1 MVYCTLPVSTILNGY
16 RQSQFLL
23 RSLEVTLS
31 DNIRIMI
38 VDDHPVFRQGLRD
51 VLEIEPQI
59 EVVGEAADGE
69 KAIAVAGGLQPDVIL
84 MDINLP
90 TMNGLQVTREIKS
103 RQPDT
108 NFVMITGYDDAEQV
122 FHALRVGA
130 AAYCPKDITPEALV
144 RVILAV
150 HEGNFVVG
158 EKVMSHREVVD
169 WVEQKVGKMGGA
181 LGADMEEYLVPL
193 SPREMEILEH
203 VTRGMSNK
211 EIAYKLGISHQTVK
225 NHMTSILRKLRVD
238 DRTQAAVYA
247 LSRGWVR
254 LENMRG

>member
-1 MVYCTLPVSTILNGY
+1 MV
-16 RQSQFLL
+16 
-23 RSLEVTLS
+23 
-31 DNIRIMI
+31 

-51 VLEIEPQI
+51 VLEIEPQM

-69 KAIAVAGGLQPDVIL
+69 KALDVAYDLKPDVVL

-90 TMNGLQVTREIKS
+90 NMNGLQVTRQIKS
-103 RQPDT
+103 DLPEV
-108 NFVMITGYDDAEQV
+108 NFIMITGYDDAEQV
-122 FHALRVGA
+122 FHALRAGA
-130 AAYCPKDITPEALV
+130 AAYCPKDITPEALI

-150 HEGNFVVG
+150 HAGNYVVG
-158 EKVMSHREVVD
+158 EKVMTHDEVVN
-169 WVEQKVGKMGGA
+169 WIEKKVGRMVGS
-181 LGADMEEYLVPL
+181 LSTDMEEFLVPL

-211 EIAYKLGISHQTVK
+211 EIAFKLGISHQTVK

-254 LENMRG
+254 LENMRN

>member
-1 MVYCTLPVSTILNGY
+1 M
-16 RQSQFLL
+16 
-23 RSLEVTLS
+23 S

>member
-1 MVYCTLPVSTILNGY
+1 MSE
-16 RQSQFLL
+16 S
-23 RSLEVTLS
+23 
-31 DNIRIMI
+31 IRIMV

-51 VLEIEPQI
+51 VLEIEPQM

-69 KAIAVAGGLQPDVIL
+69 KALGVAYDLKPDVVL

-90 TMNGLQVTREIKS
+90 NMNGLQVTRQIKS
-103 RQPDT
+103 DLPEI
-108 NFVMITGYDDAEQV
+108 NFIMITGYDDAEQV
-122 FHALRVGA
+122 FHALRAGA
-130 AAYCPKDITPEALV
+130 AAYCPKDITPEALI

-150 HEGNFVVG
+150 HAGNYVVG
-158 EKVMSHREVVD
+158 EKVMTHDEVVS
-169 WVEQKVGKMGGA
+169 WIEKRVGRLVGS
-181 LGADMEEYLVPL
+181 LSSDMEEFLLPL

-211 EIAYKLGISHQTVK
+211 EIAFKLGISHQTVK

-238 DRTQAAVYA
+238 DRSQAAVYA

-254 LENMRG
+254 LENMRN

>member
-1 MVYCTLPVSTILNGY
+1 MAAITCLPT
-16 RQSQFLL
+16 FLL
-23 RSLEVTLS
+23 QILEVPVPDS
-31 DNIRIMI
+31 IRIMI

-51 VLEIEPQI
+51 VLETEPQI
-59 EVVGEAADGE
+59 VVVGEAADGE
-69 KAIAVAGGLQPDVIL
+69 QAIAVADELKPDVIL

-103 RQPDT
+103 RRSET
-108 NFVMITGYDDAEQV
+108 AFVMITGYDDAEQV

-130 AAYCPKDITPEALV
+130 AAYCPKDITPEALI
-144 RVILAV
+144 RVIIAV
-150 HEGNFVVG
+150 NDGKFVVDD
-158 EKVMSHREVVD
+158 KVMSHDEVVA
-169 WVEQKVGKMGGA
+169 WLEQKVGRLGSE

-193 SPREMEILEH
+193 SPREMQILEQ
-203 VTRGMSNK
+203 VTHGMSNK